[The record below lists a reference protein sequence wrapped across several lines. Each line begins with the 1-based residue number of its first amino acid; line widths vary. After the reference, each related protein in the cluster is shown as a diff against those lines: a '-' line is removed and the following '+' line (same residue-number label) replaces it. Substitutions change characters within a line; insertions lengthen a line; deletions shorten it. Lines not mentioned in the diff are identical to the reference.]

1 MNWGGVTGRVG
12 IGERGLETIKHIVLM
27 CEILLKGKSQ
37 KIINVN
43 LRVAH
48 FCPVTGRF

>member
-37 KIINVN
+37 KNN
-43 LRVAH
+43 KCQSQSGTFLSRNW
-48 FCPVTGRF
+48 